1 MLNSP
6 PASASPA
13 SSSNRMVAAAR
24 GNPRPI
30 RGKKPSRGPLPQALD
45 LVARSDASLQHDVL
59 SAPLKYGPTP
69 AETADAFAPAKYAS
83 GMAFPQRA
91 LNSRRPADETVAGV
105 ATEWVGKQGDKEPDA
120 CAAMTTAERIEM
132 VWPITVTAWAFAGKP
147 CDESRLRRDVE
158 SFVRRRR

>member
-1 MLNSP
+1 
-6 PASASPA
+6 
-13 SSSNRMVAAAR
+13 
-24 GNPRPI
+24 
-30 RGKKPSRGPLPQALD
+30 
-45 LVARSDASLQHDVL
+45 
-59 SAPLKYGPTP
+59 
-69 AETADAFAPAKYAS
+69 
-83 GMAFPQRA
+83 MAFSQRA

-120 CAAMTTAERIEM
+120 CSAMTTAERIEM

>member
-1 MLNSP
+1 MAHIVRFVQTATIDFCS
-6 PASASPA
+6 
-13 SSSNRMVAAAR
+13 VV
-24 GNPRPI
+24 
-30 RGKKPSRGPLPQALD
+30 
-45 LVARSDASLQHDVL
+45 LVARSDVSLQHDVL
-59 SAPLKYGPTP
+59 SAPLEYGPTP
-69 AETADAFAPAKYAS
+69 AETADAFAPAKYAQ
-83 GMAFPQRA
+83 GMEFPQRA
-91 LNSRRPADETVAGV
+91 FNSRRPADETVAGD